1 MHNIISTL
9 GLVALL
15 NGTDPCMQT
24 LSVDRVPRE
33 TTVRRHGHLL
43 TRESPVP
50 TVIFE
55 MFHLN
60 NPEAVAHYSTQCG
73 MRGLMNAVAQGIL
86 AYNDFSVV
94 YVDEGHGRQD
104 QGFTRGVG
112 GVPEYQFTHTA
123 VDMLEDILRE
133 QGVATIRLRHDE
145 IYPAV
150 KHVPTHR
157 RRAQL
162 RALLGYVEPGGVLV
176 SLHANNE
183 PSLGTRNLAPWTFYK
198 QPHSK
203 RLAENIDAFA
213 TAYFCEVFPSTCLP
227 GDQ

>member
-1 MHNIISTL
+1 MQNIISPL

-15 NGTDPCMQT
+15 NGTDPCTQPP
-24 LSVDRVPRE
+24 SVDRVPQE

-60 NPEAVAHYSTQCG
+60 NPDAVAHYSTPCG
-73 MRGLMNAVAQGIL
+73 MRGLMSALAQGIL

-94 YVDEGHGRQD
+94 YVDEGHGRRD

-112 GVPEYQFTHTA
+112 GIPEYQFTHTA
-123 VDMLEDILRE
+123 ADLLEEILRE

-145 IYPAV
+145 MYPAV
-150 KHVPTHR
+150 AHVPVNR

-162 RALLGYVEPGGVLV
+162 RALLGHVEPGGILV

-183 PSLGTRNLAPWTFYK
+183 PSLGTRNLAPWSFYA
-198 QPHSK
+198 QDHSQA
-203 RLAENIDAFA
+203 LARMINEP
-213 TAYFCEVFPSTCLP
+213 TTKYFCGVFPTACRDLE
-227 GDQ
+227 Q